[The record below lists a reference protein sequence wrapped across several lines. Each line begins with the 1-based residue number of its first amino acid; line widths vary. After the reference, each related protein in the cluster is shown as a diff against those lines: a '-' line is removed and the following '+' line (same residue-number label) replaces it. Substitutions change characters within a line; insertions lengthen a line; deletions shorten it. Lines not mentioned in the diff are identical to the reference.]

1 MNDNNSKTQYGVD
14 FLEKK
19 LEFFS
24 KNTVMSV
31 FIIMIISFILRLYYL
46 PSDIPLTLDA
56 LLYFWYA
63 IDTSILGHFPT
74 SYAVENNGWPA
85 FVSLFFSIF
94 HYDNF
99 MGYMLLQRLASMS
112 ISVLTIIPVYLL
124 CNRFFDKPY
133 ALLGAAIFAF
143 EPRIIQNS
151 LLGIADPL
159 YLLLLATSLFLFQS
173 SNKKLMCASF
183 GTASL
188 ATLVRYEGMF
198 LFLALSIIFFIR
210 YRKERQIIAKYV
222 LAATIFVLILLPM
235 TIIRIEIT
243 GQDSLSSNIQ
253 SAPTEIISQSENV
266 GLVPFLMT
274 GLVNLVKFL
283 GWAMIPVFIFFAP
296 IGFLL
301 ILKNRNSNTVSIII
315 IIVVML
321 MPALYAFTVRAFD
334 TRYLFSIYPILCV
347 LSIFTV
353 RSFTE
358 RFHNRNTILILL
370 VGGILLSSSLFLDL
384 KKVDAEHE
392 KEALSLAY
400 HIVNRTKVINQYLPE
415 SKYIVI
421 TAMTDLQKFPVLR
434 SDFKGEPIAILDL
447 KAESAEEYIQLGRE
461 MGLTHLIVD
470 QIENLRRP
478 YFLEDIFNHD
488 ENYPYLIKEFDSLD
502 YGYKY
507 HLKIYKIDYGKFD
520 YTINKVTTDTAH
532 K

>member
-1 MNDNNSKTQYGVD
+1 MNNNNSKTQYGMG

-24 KNTVMSV
+24 KNSMVSI
-31 FIIMIISFILRLYYL
+31 FIMMAISFIVRLYYL
-46 PSDIPLTLDA
+46 PSNTPLTLDA

-63 IDTSILGHFPT
+63 IDTGILGHFPT
-74 SYAVENNGWPA
+74 SYAIENNGWPA
-85 FVSLFFSIF
+85 FLSLFFSIF
-94 HYDNF
+94 YFDNF
-99 MGYMLLQRLASMS
+99 IDYMLLQRLTSMS

-159 YLLLLATSLFLFQS
+159 YLLLISTALFLFQS
-173 SNKKLMCASF
+173 SNKKVMYASF
-183 GTASL
+183 GTTSL
-188 ATLVRYEGMF
+188 AALVRYEGMF
-198 LFLALSIIFFIR
+198 LFLALSIIFFMR
-210 YRKERQIIAKYV
+210 YKKEHQVIAKYT
-222 LAATIFVLILLPM
+222 LAAAIFVLTLLPM
-235 TIIRIEIT
+235 AITRVEIT

-253 SAPTEIISQSENV
+253 SAPTEIISLSENA
-266 GLVPFLMT
+266 GLIPFLMT

-301 ILKNRNSNTVSIII
+301 ILKNRNSNTVPIII
-315 IIVVML
+315 IIVAML

-353 RSFTE
+353 KSFTN
-358 RFHNRNTILILL
+358 RYRNRNTALILL
-370 VGGILLSSSLFLDL
+370 IGAILLSSSLFLDL
-384 KKVDAEHE
+384 KKVDIEHE

-400 HIVNRTKVINQYLPE
+400 QVVNRTKVINQYPPE
-415 SKYIVI
+415 SKYIII
-421 TAMTDLQKFPVLR
+421 TAMTDLQEFPILR
-434 SDFKGEPIAILDL
+434 SDFKGEPIVTLDL
-447 KAESAEEYIQLGRE
+447 KANSVEEYIQLGRKL
-461 MGLTHLIVD
+461 GLTHLVVD
-470 QIENLRRP
+470 EIENLRRSAFFKDV
-478 YFLEDIFNHD
+478 YSHEG
-488 ENYPYLIKEFDSLD
+488 NYPYLIKKFDSLE

-507 HLKIYKIDYGKFD
+507 HLKIYKIDYDKFD
-520 YTINKVTTDTAH
+520 STVNKSITKDRG
-532 K
+532 